1 MNRHSVSEGLVS
13 EPLGVA
19 KQSAQGG
26 HREFRAETEGGAL
39 AGSRFHARG
48 FHQPLERGPALLSRR
63 GMLLGIANF
72 LVVALTL
79 VELIVESFARPSD
92 RIEHGAEND
101 KRCDHCC
108 RTRETWRNDELA
120 QRHRRL
126 HCLRNVGH
134 PNHSPRSRSA
144 NPAGL
149 PMSVTKYPAPP
160 HAESRRAAP

>member
-1 MNRHSVSEGLVS
+1 MNRHSVSESVVS

-19 KQSAQGG
+19 MQSAQGG
-26 HREFRAETEGGAL
+26 HREFRAEAERGAL
-39 AGSRFHARG
+39 AGRRFHARG
-48 FHQPLERGPALLSRR
+48 FHQPLERVPALLSCR
-63 GMLLGIANF
+63 GMLLGVANL

-79 VELIVESFARPSD
+79 LELIVESFARPSD

-101 KRCDHCC
+101 ERCDHCC

-126 HCLRNVGH
+126 HGLRNVGH
-134 PNHSPRSRSA
+134 TKHSPRSRSS

-149 PMSVTKYPAPP
+149 PMSVTK
-160 HAESRRAAP
+160 